1 MEAASIFECKEPWFC
16 MSVSFLDDRTLQV
29 QVLGGGGRLLYVKER
44 KVGRVHIN
52 TSRPRRDLLNDMRL
66 QITLASS

>member
-29 QVLGGGGRLLYVKER
+29 QVLGGREAFIR
-44 KVGRVHIN
+44 KRAEGWKGAHKYF
-52 TSRPRRDLLNDMRL
+52 TTKKGP
-66 QITLASS
+66 A